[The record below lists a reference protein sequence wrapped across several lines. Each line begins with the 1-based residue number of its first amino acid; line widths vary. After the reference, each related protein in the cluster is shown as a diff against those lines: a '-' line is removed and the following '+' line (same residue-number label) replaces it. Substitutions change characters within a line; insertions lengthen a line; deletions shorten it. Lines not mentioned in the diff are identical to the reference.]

1 MEKSNEGLREW
12 EEKMTSTM
20 LRSTSRGV
28 LAAAA
33 AAVAVVLFFLAPATG
48 ATPRDRLASA
58 IYMADLD
65 HVRRLM
71 DQWHEGIEMIAQS
84 PIDIGRRDE
93 LGRIALMMC
102 GTDPQE
108 DHVATDKACGE
119 IGRLLIKAGADVDAI
134 DEKEWSVVAYAAS
147 LGWSTLVQRLV
158 KAGANISRPDNTG
171 VTPLIKATIQGR
183 DAVVKVLLDAG
194 ASSSQSGPPPG
205 SWPALFYAIHNAHV
219 KVDAAWLR
227 TAKALLDHGCDVN
240 GLDSLGRTAL
250 VIASSVNASNAPASR
265 VRCGPD

>member
-1 MEKSNEGLREW
+1 
-12 EEKMTSTM
+12 MTSTM

-93 LGRIALMMC
+93 LGRISLMMC

-147 LGWSTLVQRLV
+147 LGWSTLVQRWQLWRLRRLWRRRSRRRWRTPTEPPAHSQV
-158 KAGANISRPDNTG
+158 SSRRFITCFRSHSMKWNI
-171 VTPLIKATIQGR
+171 
-183 DAVVKVLLDAG
+183 
-194 ASSSQSGPPPG
+194 PPP
-205 SWPALFYAIHNAHV
+205 PHKQPRCL
-219 KVDAAWLR
+219 
-227 TAKALLDHGCDVN
+227 
-240 GLDSLGRTAL
+240 
-250 VIASSVNASNAPASR
+250 SR
-265 VRCGPD
+265 RA

>member
-1 MEKSNEGLREW
+1 MEGYEL
-12 EEKMTSTM
+12 
-20 LRSTSRGV
+20 
-28 LAAAA
+28 
-33 AAVAVVLFFLAPATG
+33 AVVLLAPATG

-93 LGRIALMMC
+93 LGRISLMMC

-194 ASSSQSGPPPG
+194 ASSSQSGPHRTREAGAFDAFTLLAITRTVRPSESRPLT
-205 SWPALFYAIHNAHV
+205 SQPWSSSALAVRSH
-219 KVDAAWLR
+219 AASTL
-227 TAKALLDHGCDVN
+227 TCAL
-240 GLDSLGRTAL
+240 
-250 VIASSVNASNAPASR
+250 
-265 VRCGPD
+265 